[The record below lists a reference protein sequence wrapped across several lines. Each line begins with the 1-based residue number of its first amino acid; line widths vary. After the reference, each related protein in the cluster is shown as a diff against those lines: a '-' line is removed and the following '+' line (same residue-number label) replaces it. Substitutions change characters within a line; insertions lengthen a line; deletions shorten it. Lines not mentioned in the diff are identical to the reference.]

1 MGTPSCLSP
10 RLLRIPLSTVTFL
23 PFLKVVGVILPKIT
37 RVSQEWMAGKLQLAF
52 HSEGSTKLFFFKEK
66 RQKEDP

>member
-1 MGTPSCLSP
+1 MAQWLKAPSVLPEVLSS
-10 RLLRIPLSTVTFL
+10 IPI
-23 PFLKVVGVILPKIT
+23 FLKVVGVILPKIT